1 MPAPVPDRARVP
13 DTTSVALLCVTAWFV
28 PGAGHLRLGRPQKG
42 IVFLAV
48 LPLTFALGLAFEGRI
63 FPFQLSEPLV
73 ALAAFADIGI
83 GALYFLA
90 WAMGWGAGT
99 SVAPTYEYGNT
110 FLIVA
115 GLLNFLVVLDAYD
128 IAVGRK

>member
-1 MPAPVPDRARVP
+1 VPASASDRTRVP
-13 DTTSVALLCVTAWFV
+13 DTTTVALLCAAAWLV
-28 PGAGHLRLGRPQKG
+28 PGAGHLRLGRTQKG
-42 IVFLAV
+42 VVFLVA
-48 LPLTFALGLAFEGRI
+48 LPLMFALGLAFEGRI
-63 FPFQLSEPLV
+63 FPFHLSEPLV
-73 ALAAFADIGI
+73 ALAAFADLGI

-99 SVAPTYEYGNT
+99 SVALTYEYGNT

-115 GLLNFLVVLDAYD
+115 GLLNFLVMLDAYD